1 QTFLVTMMPR
11 TWQLQLEWMLIR
23 CALLVQAEIIPHWE
37 SSLCL
42 KQGQKSRVN
51 DMELSFVLVK
61 SKMGHEMD
69 VMNDILKI
77 DGVKEATGTFGQF
90 DIFVKVQANTRSEL
104 DKIITKKIRM
114 VSNVLST
121 TTLPALP
128 G

>member
-1 QTFLVTMMPR
+1 
-11 TWQLQLEWMLIR
+11 
-23 CALLVQAEIIPHWE
+23 
-37 SSLCL
+37 
-42 KQGQKSRVN
+42 
-51 DMELSFVLVK
+51 MELSFVLVK

-90 DIFVKVQANTRSEL
+90 DIFVKVQASTRPEL

-128 G
+128 GKNAK